1 MYKGSRDFIP
11 HPSKMYSQHVL
22 NKTKVRLTKQG
33 REELPEEET
42 RLRGLESC
50 TLTDLRNSGQKQ

>member
-1 MYKGSRDFIP
+1 
-11 HPSKMYSQHVL
+11 MYSQHVL
-22 NKTKVRLTKQG
+22 NKTKIRLTKQG